1 MSDADDRRVIEVQA
15 PTVDE
20 AIVRGLVRLGGLKRS
35 EVNIEVVREGKAGL
49 LGLGSEEAIVRL
61 STLQVGEGA
70 AGSDSEVVPGA
81 AKAQAAA
88 EPAPKRRVS
97 RKTAPEAEGAAP
109 QGSPASL
116 PVAPVATNA
125 EGLAVLPAEEVVDA
139 AKRIV
144 GRILADMGCDDGLE
158 MEAKPSL
165 LPVPIDGEESL
176 VLSIHG
182 PFVDRLTAR
191 GGRGLAALQFV
202 ARLLV
207 SRELGRWVNLLLDI
221 DGDRAR
227 RIKEIYLMA
236 EQSARLV
243 EREGRPVSLPPM
255 TPYERRVVHLALKQ
269 FEEITTQSIGLGFGR
284 KVTVRRKDQLLPTLP
299 QAS

>member
-1 MSDADDRRVIEVQA
+1 MSDAEDRRVIEVQA

-35 EVNIEVVREGKAGL
+35 EVHIEVVREGKAGL

-61 STLQVGEGA
+61 TTLQTGGDA
-70 AGSDSEVVPGA
+70 AVSDSEGGPGA
-81 AKAQAAA
+81 APAVA
-88 EPAPKRRVS
+88 EAAPKRRTP
-97 RKTAPEAEGAAP
+97 RKPAAEAEGAAQ

-125 EGLAVLPAEEVVDA
+125 EGLAVLPAAEVVDA

-144 GRILADMGCDDGLE
+144 GRILADMGCDEGLE

>member
-1 MSDADDRRVIEVQA
+1 MSDAVDKRVIEVQA

-35 EVNIEVVREGKAGL
+35 EVHIEVVRQGKAGL
-49 LGLGSEEAIVRL
+49 LGLGAEEAMVRMTPML
-61 STLQVGEGA
+61 PGESADEPAVAGA
-70 AGSDSEVVPGA
+70 EAP
-81 AKAQAAA
+81 AAA
-88 EPAPKRRVS
+88 EPAAKKRA
-97 RKTAPEAEGAAP
+97 RKVVAEAESEVPPVA
-109 QGSPASL
+109 SSASL
-116 PVAPVATNA
+116 PVAPAVTNA
-125 EGLAVLPAEEVVDA
+125 EGLAVLPSADVVDI
-139 AKRIV
+139 AKLTV
-144 GRILADMGCDDGLE
+144 GRILRDMGCDEGLE

-182 PFVDRLTAR
+182 PHVDRLTAR

-269 FEEITTQSIGLGFGR
+269 FEDITTQSIGIGFGR

>member
-1 MSDADDRRVIEVQA
+1 MSDAEDRRVIEVQA

-35 EVNIEVVREGKAGL
+35 EVHIEVVREGKAGL

-61 STLQVGEGA
+61 TTLQTGGDA
-70 AGSDSEVVPGA
+70 AVSDSEGGPGA
-81 AKAQAAA
+81 APAVA
-88 EPAPKRRVS
+88 EAAPKRRTS
-97 RKTAPEAEGAAP
+97 RKPAAEAEGAAQ

-125 EGLAVLPAEEVVDA
+125 EGLAVLPAAEVVDA

-144 GRILADMGCDDGLE
+144 GRILADMGCDEGLE

>member
-1 MSDADDRRVIEVQA
+1 MSDALDRRVIEVQA
-15 PTVDE
+15 PSVDE

-35 EVNIEVVREGKAGL
+35 EVRIEVLREGKSGL
-49 LGLGSEEAIVRL
+49 LGLGAEEAMVRMTPL
-61 STLQVGEGA
+61 TLGDSVDEPAGTAGEVA
-70 AGSDSEVVPGA
+70 T
-81 AKAQAAA
+81 AA
-88 EPAPKRRVS
+88 EAAPKRRT
-97 RKTAPEAEGAAP
+97 RKVAVEGEADLAPATG
-109 QGSPASL
+109 PASL
-116 PVAPVATNA
+116 PVGPAATNA
-125 EGLAVLPAEEVVDA
+125 DGLAVLPATEVVDM
-139 AKRIV
+139 AKRAV
-144 GRILADMGCDDGLE
+144 GRILQDMGCDEGLE

-191 GGRGLAALQFV
+191 GGRGLAALQFF

-255 TPYERRVVHLALKQ
+255 TPYERRVVHLALKP
-269 FEEITTQSIGLGFGR
+269 FDEITTQSIGIGFGR

>member
-1 MSDADDRRVIEVQA
+1 MSDAEDRRVIEVQA

-35 EVNIEVVREGKAGL
+35 EVHIEVVREGKAGL

-61 STLQVGEGA
+61 TTLQTEGA
-70 AGSDSEVVPGA
+70 SAGSDSEGGPEA
-81 AKAQAAA
+81 APAAA
-88 EPAPKRRVS
+88 EAAPKRRTS
-97 RKTAPEAEGAAP
+97 RKPTAEAEGAAQ

-125 EGLAVLPAEEVVDA
+125 EGLAVLPAEEVIDA

-144 GRILADMGCDDGLE
+144 GRILADMGCDEGLE

>member
-1 MSDADDRRVIEVQA
+1 MSEAVDKRAIEVQA
-15 PTVDE
+15 PNVDE

-35 EVNIEVVREGKAGL
+35 EVHIEVLREGKAGL
-49 LGLGSEEAIVRL
+49 LGIGAEEAMVRMTPL
-61 STLQVGEGA
+61 SLGDDAGDSSAKMEDDETA
-70 AGSDSEVVPGA
+70 AL
-81 AKAQAAA
+81 
-88 EPAPKRRVS
+88 PKRRT
-97 RKTAPEAEGAAP
+97 RKAVAEVESEAMATGT
-109 QGSPASL
+109 ASL
-116 PVAPVATNA
+116 PVGPAATNS
-125 EGLAVLPAEEVVDA
+125 EGLAVLPAAEVVET
-139 AKRIV
+139 AKRTV
-144 GRILADMGCDDGLE
+144 GRILQDMGCDDGLE
-158 MEAKPSL
+158 IEAKPSL

-255 TPYERRVVHLALKQ
+255 TPYERRVVHLALKP
-269 FEEITTQSIGLGFGR
+269 FEDITTQSIGIGFGR